1 MNYKTTNALQV
12 PPVKKK
18 KYRKQRGELI
28 FLPLFSIMGGITS
41 GILEGRLFVDF

>member
-12 PPVKKK
+12 PHVEKKND
-18 KYRKQRGELI
+18 RKQPGELI
-28 FLPLFSIMGGITS
+28 FLPLFLFLGGITS